1 MTQEEIRAYCSKES
15 IPDRDIECIIDWVY
29 RSDEINRL
37 SMSEI
42 AEAYGASEL
51 TVLEAN
57 VRRAEVPHHIESTL
71 RESCGEGVDYGVE
84 GIYYVLA
91 KT

>member
-1 MTQEEIRAYCSKES
+1 
-15 IPDRDIECIIDWVY
+15 
-29 RSDEINRL
+29 
-37 SMSEI
+37 MSEI